1 MKNETI
7 TDYSYLNEELKNLE
21 EYKVKSDAYLASLEK
36 VMTQVD
42 ALQETINSVLKEL
55 ENLQTI
61 NK

>member
-1 MKNETI
+1 MKDETT
-7 TDYSYLNEELKNLE
+7 TDYSYLTEELKALE
-21 EYKVKSDAYLASLEK
+21 EYRVKSDKYLASLEK